1 MNVLEDFELF
11 LVAMAMIEL
20 LKARLVKET
29 HNSQM
34 QLVDHLMSH
43 FVLIRHTIDYTY
55 NWIAFQIFCL
65 IPSESKLQ
73 SCR

>member
-1 MNVLEDFELF
+1 VNVLEDFELF

-29 HNSQM
+29 RNSQM

-43 FVLIRHTIDYTY
+43 FVLIRHTIDYTM
-55 NWIAFQIFCL
+55 IVIQIFCL
-65 IPSESKLQ
+65 IPPESKLQ

>member
-43 FVLIRHTIDYTY
+43 FVLIRHIQLTTHTIGLY
-55 NWIAFQIFCL
+55 
-65 IPSESKLQ
+65 SKF
-73 SCR
+73 SV

>member
-1 MNVLEDFELF
+1 MNVLEDFEVF
-11 LVAMAMIEL
+11 LVAMAM
-20 LKARLVKET
+20 VKET

-43 FVLIRHTIDYTY
+43 FILIRHTIDYTM
-55 NWIAFQIFCL
+55 IVFQIFCL